1 MKDSDSVQNLQ
12 LSLLIVQPPVNRFL
26 VNQTKLQVLDQNGI
40 TFLMRIFLQGPI
52 RNVERTEYTAG
63 GTGVCC

>member
-1 MKDSDSVQNLQ
+1 MKDSDSVQNLH
-12 LSLLIVQPPVNRFL
+12 LSLLIIQPPVNQFL
-26 VNQTKLQVLDQNGI
+26 VNQRKLQVLDQNGI
-40 TFLMRIFLQGPI
+40 ASWMHIFLQGPI